1 VKIVEVIWI
10 DIRSD
15 SGWRTLNQLETFITS
30 KNPVRQVGY
39 LYEQDDDQIVLLDSY
54 FQEKDLYG
62 GVHTIPRGCIVEIK
76 EI

>member
-62 GVHTIPRGCIVEIK
+62 GVHTIPRGCIVSITEI
-76 EI
+76 